1 MVDKGLLHRMER
13 AVFDQA
19 FDCCDLRAVLHDRE
33 RQAGIDPATIDQDRA
48 GAALAVVATL
58 FCPGQADVNPERIEK
73 RRPRREIECCLRA
86 ADDLAIE
93 LSRWHRPVLTQS
105 GTIFYSS

>member
-13 AVFDQA
+13 AVFDQT

-58 FCPGQADVNPERIEK
+58 LCPGQADVNPERIKE
-73 RRPRREIECCLRA
+73 RRPGGEIELFRN
-86 ADDLAIE
+86 AIDMKRDRHFGRRRQFFA
-93 LSRWHRPVLTQS
+93 LFASR
-105 GTIFYSS
+105 